1 MDVNYLLYR
10 EQIERERADRAA
22 NPKARD
28 AHRGLADSYRGRV
41 DDHRRAAIEAAGLG
55 ARLRPPTR

>member
-10 EQIERERADRAA
+10 EQIERERAERAA

-28 AHRGLADSYRGRV
+28 AHRGLAENYREQV
-41 DDHRRAAIEAAGLG
+41 DGHRRAAIEAAGLRP
-55 ARLRPPTR
+55 RLRPPTS